1 MTGERALELLQSSTV
16 AGEGPGIDHVDD
28 RFRLGEI
35 ETTVQEGT
43 FGKFPRLGNT
53 RAVRQDCFQHALRG
67 YDPTVTADLYYVLAG
82 VGVRLPHQTEED
94 FVHALARAIHHKA
107 MVHSM

>member
-16 AGEGPGIDHVDD
+16 AGEGPSIDHVDD

-35 ETTVQEGT
+35 ETTVQEGA
-43 FGKFPRLGNT
+43 FGKLPRLGD
-53 RAVRQDCFQHALRG
+53 AGALRQHRFQHPLRG
-67 YDPTVTADLYYVLAG
+67 QHTTVATDLRHIFTR
-82 VGVRLPHQTEED
+82 VGVRAPHETEED

-107 MVHSM
+107 MVYPM